1 MSNVTIAAPLVDGGL
16 MPYINEGESCKA
28 AVEVVTGDDLRPPAR
43 SLNITVHTKAG
54 KTVIVTIPND
64 TSGYARVR
72 IDGEE
77 V

>member
-1 MSNVTIAAPLVDGGL
+1 
-16 MPYINEGESCKA
+16 MPYIEKGESCKT
-28 AVEVVTGDDLRPPAR
+28 AVEFVTADDLRPPAR
-43 SLNITVHTKAG
+43 SLNITIRTKSG

-64 TSGYARVR
+64 APGYARVR